1 MYNWLISYIKYVY
14 IHGIISHVSY
24 NWLMN
29 EPDSIPIDNF
39 NRQLNEINQA
49 MNGFKNDLNELR
61 LRFSDYQ
68 VLLIIS

>member
-1 MYNWLISYIKYVY
+1 
-14 IHGIISHVSY
+14 
-24 NWLMN
+24 MN